1 MQIGLKCYCFLVKN
15 KEDLLSMH
23 YNLLK
28 ENWELEK
35 VKDID
40 LRSCKNWVEASAGKN
55 RNPKSRFRDKSSQT
69 KCSICKKCYS
79 NQYLTILN
87 WETFALSNVIEM
99 MENASLWIYSKS
111 WLTDI
116 TLCHFKLE
124 KGKTRRRTPFPYS
137 SIE

>member
-28 ENWELEK
+28 ENWEFEK

-55 RNPKSRFRDKSSQT
+55 RNPKSRFRDKIR
-69 KCSICKKCYS
+69 KNYFACKKCYS
-79 NQYLTILN
+79 NEYLTILN
-87 WETFALSNVIEM
+87 WEIFALSNVIM
-99 MENASLWIYSKS
+99 YARI

-116 TLCHFKLE
+116 SLCHFELGKE
-124 KGKTRRRTPFPYS
+124 KTKRKTPFPYS
-137 SIE
+137 SMWVKVCSA